1 MSSLVANLV
10 LRFCINVHGNHTQ
23 LPTVERR
30 STWMTIA
37 YSDLHR
43 TNAIHRSTDPH
54 RMSVLKV
61 MIENVFLRVPL

>member
-1 MSSLVANLV
+1 
-10 LRFCINVHGNHTQ
+10 
-23 LPTVERR
+23 
-30 STWMTIA
+30 MTIA

-43 TNAIHRSTDPH
+43 TNAIHRSSDPH